1 MNFNIRVF
9 GVLEIGGAEFWITET
24 MVVTWIIMLAL
35 IAFAVVVRIKLR
47 TFSDIPKGFQNVVEL
62 MIDIVDGFV
71 KDSAG
76 EKLHALGNWFFM
88 VLIFMMSSILSGMI
102 GLRPPLADWS
112 MAFAFALMTLL
123 LIQVMGIKYRKGK
136 YIKGF
141 FEPFPLF
148 LPLNLLGELARP
160 ISLSFRLFGNIF
172 AGMIIMTLAYTLT
185 PIWARFG
192 LPAALHV
199 YFDIATGVI
208 QTYIFC
214 ALSLAFIANAASTQ
228 ED

>member
-9 GVLEIGGAEFWITET
+9 GVLEIGGNEFWITET

-35 IAFAVVVRIKLR
+35 IIFAVVVRIKLKN
-47 TFSDIPKGFQNVVEL
+47 FSDIPKGFQNVVEL

-88 VLIFMMSSILSGMI
+88 ALIFMASSIFSGMI

-112 MAFAFALMTLL
+112 MTFAFALMTLL

-136 YIKGF
+136 YIKSF

-148 LPLNLLGELARP
+148 FPLNLLGEMARP
-160 ISLSFRLFGNIF
+160 ISLSFRLFGNVF
-172 AGMIIMTLAYTLT
+172 AGMIIMTLAYSL
-185 PIWARFG
+185 PPVWARLG
-192 LPAALHV
+192 WPAALHI

-208 QTYIFC
+208 QAYIFC
-214 ALSLAFIANAASTQ
+214 ALSLAFIANAAATP